1 MDAAPLDIVVCG
13 AHVPFMYG
21 GAEQLLENLV
31 SALRA
36 AGHRAEVVRL
46 PSAWD
51 RERVFDA
58 AMAWRMVPIDADM
71 VIATNFPSYFVR
83 HPHKVVW
90 LFHQHRVVYDLAGT
104 DLSDFD
110 FDDGGLEE
118 QRLLSEWDTH
128 ALEEASARFTLSA
141 VVSDRLLRY
150 NGLTSTPLPHPP
162 PLFERLHSGGSDGP
176 LFTAL
181 RLERNKR
188 PDLLIDAMARTT
200 SGISLEI
207 AGTGSL
213 RDELTARIDRLGLG
227 DRVRLLGWT
236 DDDDLVR
243 HYAGAR
249 AVLYTPYDEDY
260 GYVSLQGFAAGKP
273 VVTTT
278 DAGGVLE
285 WVSDGVNGLVA
296 QPDADSLAAAIDRLA
311 GDDLLA
317 QRLGRA
323 GRDTV
328 AGLSWEPVVQSLLT
342 GALVR

>member
-1 MDAAPLDIVVCG
+1 
-13 AHVPFMYG
+13 
-21 GAEQLLENLV
+21 
-31 SALRA
+31 
-36 AGHRAEVVRL
+36 
-46 PSAWD
+46 
-51 RERVFDA
+51 
-58 AMAWRMVPIDADM
+58 MAWRMVPLDADM

-83 HPHKVVW
+83 HPRKVVW

-118 QRLLSEWDTH
+118 QRLLAEWDTR
-128 ALEEASARFTLSA
+128 ALEEATARFTLSE

-162 PLFERLHSGGSDGP
+162 PLFERLHPGGSDGP

-188 PDLLIDAMARTT
+188 PDLLIDAMANTT
-200 SGISLEI
+200 SGISLDI
-207 AGTGSL
+207 AGAGSL
-213 RDELTARIDRLGLG
+213 HDELAARIDRLGLG
-227 DRVRLLGWT
+227 DRVRLLGWA

-243 HYAGAR
+243 HFAAAR
-249 AVLYTPYDEDY
+249 AVLYAPYDEDY

-273 VVTTT
+273 VITTT
-278 DAGGVLE
+278 DSGGVLE
-285 WVSDGVNGLVA
+285 RVTDGVNGLVA
-296 QPDADSLAAAIDRLA
+296 DPDAGSLAAAIDRLA
-311 GDDLLA
+311 GDDLLV

-323 GRDTV
+323 GRDAV
-328 AGLSWEPVVQSLLT
+328 AGLSWEPVVQALLT